1 MSKLVRKIEDFPEV
15 EGWNRKTTLSEVGVE
30 YTKRIGS
37 GPCYLHVF
45 FHTESKNLWESYT
58 PVKAFVQVN
67 VNYLCD
73 IDETCGRY
81 QTVEELITRCVE
93 RLNHQVLYINKHLS
107 EISQNLSSLAE
118 GEDVQFDIRGNR
130 SEKE

>member
-15 EGWNRKTTLSEVGVE
+15 DGWNRKTALYEVGVE
-30 YTKRIGS
+30 YTKRVGS

-45 FHTESKNLWESYT
+45 FHTESKHLWESYT

-67 VNYLCD
+67 VDYLCN
-73 IDETCGRY
+73 IDETYGRY

-93 RLNHQVLYINKHLS
+93 RLNHRVLYISKYLS
-107 EISQNLSSLAE
+107 EISQNLDYDN
-118 GEDVQFDIRGNR
+118 GF
-130 SEKE
+130 